1 MTKLDVYLRSI
12 ERFGA
17 TGAILASGQ
26 PVTLKL
32 PGGDRQAQQVTPHD
46 QLVMLVREVAPPA
59 VLDQIDGQRAAR
71 FDVDSE
77 GRRYTLSVT
86 PRPGAWMV
94 AIDAAAPAPVMTA
107 AAHAPAR
114 PPGGLDGGRGGGPGG
129 GGPGGGGPGGGA
141 MEIERGQYDAGPV
154 DASAPAVSSG
164 TVLLDSLTNAARAA
178 RATDIFLSAGAVPLV
193 RAGGEMSAVTE
204 RGTIDGD
211 LLARELGVVAPTD
224 VRAAWSAGGHA
235 TFAYGDGAGRVR
247 VVLTR
252 DHRGVGAALRL
263 LYAEPPPLSSLGLD
277 GIARWL
283 DGRGLIVI
291 AGSAGA
297 GKTTVQAAIVRALG
311 ERRRQ
316 VVSIEDPIEMVQAS
330 PSISQRAV
338 REHVASIADG
348 VAGASHE
355 GVDVISVCAVH
366 SAADALAVLDAV
378 AAGHLVVTTVT
389 SPPRLA
395 LERLIAALPLEHRDL
410 GRAVFAENLLGTVAP
425 QIGPGGAR
433 SVSVHPRGTAA

>member
-17 TGAILASGQ
+17 TGAILVSGQ

-94 AIDAAAPAPVMTA
+94 AIDAAVAAPAPVMS
-107 AAHAPAR
+107 APAR
-114 PPGGLDGGRGGGPGG
+114 PPARPSGGLDGGGG
-129 GGPGGGGPGGGA
+129 GGE

-154 DASAPAVSSG
+154 DTSAPSVSSG
-164 TVLLDSLTNAARAA
+164 TVLLDSLTTAARAA

-193 RAGGEMSAVTE
+193 RAGGELSAVTE
-204 RGTIDGD
+204 RGAIDGD
-211 LLARELGVVAPTD
+211 VLSRELGVVAPTD
-224 VRAAWSAGGHA
+224 VRSAWSEGGHA

-252 DHRGVGAALRL
+252 DQRGVGAALRL
-263 LYAEPPPLSSLGLD
+263 LHAEPPPLAGLGLD

-291 AGSAGA
+291 AGPAGA

-338 REHVASIADG
+338 REHVATIADG

-366 SAADALAVLDAV
+366 SAPDALAVLDAV
-378 AAGHLVVTTVT
+378 AAGHLVVITITA
-389 SPPRLA
+389 PPRLA
-395 LERLIAALPLEHRDL
+395 LERLIAALPPEHREL
-410 GRAVFAENLLGTVAP
+410 GRAVFAETLLGTVAT
-425 QIGPGGAR
+425 QIGPAGSR
-433 SVSVHPRGTAA
+433 TVSVLPRGATA

>member
-17 TGAILASGQ
+17 TGAILVSGQ

-46 QLVMLVREVAPPA
+46 QLVVLVREVAPPA
-59 VLDQIDGQRAAR
+59 VLDQIDAQRAAR

-94 AIDAAAPAPVMTA
+94 AIDQAVAAPAPVMSA
-107 AAHAPAR
+107 AARAPAR
-114 PPGGLDGGRGGGPGG
+114 PAGGLDGGLGG
-129 GGPGGGGPGGGA
+129 GGAPAGSGE

-154 DASAPAVSSG
+154 DASAPSVSSG
-164 TVLLDSLTNAARAA
+164 TVLLDSLTTAARAS

-193 RAGGEMSAVTE
+193 RAGGELSAVTE

-211 LLARELGVVAPTD
+211 VLSRELGVVAPTD
-224 VRAAWSAGGHA
+224 VRAAWSEGGHA

-252 DHRGVGAALRL
+252 DQRGVGAALRL
-263 LYAEPPPLSSLGLD
+263 LHAEPPALGGLGLD

-291 AGSAGA
+291 AGPAGA

-311 ERRRQ
+311 ERRRL

-338 REHVASIADG
+338 REHVATIAEG
-348 VAGASHE
+348 IAGASHE
-355 GVDVISVCAVH
+355 GVDAISVCAVH
-366 SAADALAVLDAV
+366 TPADALAVLDAV
-378 AAGHLVVTTVT
+378 AAGHLVVTTIT
-389 SPPRLA
+389 APPRLA
-395 LERLIAALPLEHRDL
+395 LERLIAALPAEHREL
-410 GRAVFAENLLGTVAP
+410 GRAVFAETLLGTVAP
-425 QIGPGGAR
+425 QIGAGGAR
-433 SVSVHPRGTAA
+433 TVSVLPRGTAA